1 MRKGVYP
8 YKYMNDLKR
17 FSETVFPRKEDFYS
31 NLNMDSDY
39 NYAKR
44 VCEGF
49 KIKTLA
55 NIKTCILK
63 ASNTL
68 LLADI
73 FENLTKTCLEIYELD
88 PAKICF
94 SSMISMA
101 SNFKKG

>member
-17 FSETVFPRKEDFYS
+17 FSETVSPRKEDFYS

-49 KIKTLA
+49 KIK
-55 NIKTCILK
+55 
-63 ASNTL
+63 
-68 LLADI
+68 
-73 FENLTKTCLEIYELD
+73 
-88 PAKICF
+88 
-94 SSMISMA
+94 
-101 SNFKKG
+101 NFGEY

>member
-1 MRKGVYP
+1 MKNLKSGSRIHLSFLIIVINKRILLMRKGVYS

-49 KIKTLA
+49 KIK
-55 NIKTCILK
+55 
-63 ASNTL
+63 
-68 LLADI
+68 
-73 FENLTKTCLEIYELD
+73 
-88 PAKICF
+88 
-94 SSMISMA
+94 
-101 SNFKKG
+101 NFGEY